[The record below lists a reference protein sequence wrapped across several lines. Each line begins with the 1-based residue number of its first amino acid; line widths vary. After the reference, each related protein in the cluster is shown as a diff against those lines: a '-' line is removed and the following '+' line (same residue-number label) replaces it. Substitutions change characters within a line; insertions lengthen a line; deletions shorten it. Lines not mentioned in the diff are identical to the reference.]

1 MFGGWAK
8 RTPLAQG
15 WAREWW
21 KGVEL
26 LTYCYLGNSTKCSS
40 PTPSPCRRLSLFL
53 RFSLSSPFLHSPS
66 TPSFSL
72 ACFFSLVHPFSFLSC
87 SVHSLFYGRA
97 ASLQRGSVGV
107 ASISRT
113 KKKLPSFRGC
123 THASIWTNGSTDDSY
138 TDTLENHV
146 ESYIFLETRT
156 PGVRFSVTFSYV
168 KGRRRDSMR
177 RRPWFPSS
185 VISRSNDAAS
195 RIARIRPTRCVSD
208 GYF

>member
-66 TPSFSL
+66 TPSFSF

-113 KKKLPSFRGC
+113 KKSYLPFADARTPLSGRTGRP
-123 THASIWTNGSTDDSY
+123 T
-138 TDTLENHV
+138 
-146 ESYIFLETRT
+146 TRT
-156 PGVRFSVTFSYV
+156 RTRSKTMWNRKFSWKPILQGFVSQL
-168 KGRRRDSMR
+168 
-177 RRPWFPSS
+177 
-185 VISRSNDAAS
+185 RSLMLKDVVA
-195 RIARIRPTRCVSD
+195 TRCVDVPDSCRL
-208 GYF
+208 

>member
-1 MFGGWAK
+1 M
-8 RTPLAQG
+8 
-15 WAREWW
+15 
-21 KGVEL
+21 
-26 LTYCYLGNSTKCSS
+26 TYCYLGNSTKCSS

-113 KKKLPSFRGC
+113 KKKLLPFRGC
-123 THASIWTNGSTDDSY
+123 THASIWTNGST
-138 TDTLENHV
+138 
-146 ESYIFLETRT
+146 TRT
-156 PGVRFSVTFSYV
+156 RTRSKTMWNRTFSWEPV
-168 KGRRRDSMR
+168 LQGFVSQL
-177 RRPWFPSS
+177 
-185 VISRSNDAAS
+185 RSLMLKDVVA
-195 RIARIRPTRCVSD
+195 TRCVDVPDSRRL
-208 GYF
+208 